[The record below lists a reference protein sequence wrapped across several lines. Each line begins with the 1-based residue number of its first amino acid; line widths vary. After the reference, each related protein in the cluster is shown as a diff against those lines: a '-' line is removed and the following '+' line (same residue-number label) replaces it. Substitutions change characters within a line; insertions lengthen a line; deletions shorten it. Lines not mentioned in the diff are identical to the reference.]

1 MFSHLKLY
9 GFFKMNIDVA
19 LRLTMKFNC
28 FQQIQKE
35 KYKSIFRKKLKFK
48 FLTQTQLE
56 NDKILSSNVQSYFFF
71 LVDLHIV

>member
-1 MFSHLKLY
+1 MQ
-9 GFFKMNIDVA
+9 
-19 LRLTMKFNC
+19 FNC

-56 NDKILSSNVQSYFFF
+56 NDKILSSNVQSYLFFF
-71 LVDLHIV
+71 GGFTFSLIEFDHLVNYLTSENYLVRY